1 MIVELL
7 FALVCGLVVCAVVE
21 IAGWI
26 ISEVL
31 SALEEVADDQ

>member
-1 MIVELL
+1 MIVEFLIAV
-7 FALVCGLVVCAVVE
+7 FCGLVVCAVVE

-31 SALEEVADDQ
+31 SALEEVKDE